1 MGADYGISGSEEGM
15 LSWERV
21 AERMAGARNYW
32 VSTMRTDGRTQRRFG
47 GYGSKGRSTP
57 ARAEAPEQR

>member
-32 VSTMRTDGRTQRRFG
+32 VSTMRPDGRQHA
-47 GYGSKGRSTP
+47 TP
-57 ARAEAPEQR
+57 AWGVWVEGTLYFGTS